1 MTSSAPVAQL
11 DRASGYEPEGR
22 VFESRR
28 AHQKRFFSVQ
38 SQAMF
43 LPRRQF
49 LKTTLASTALSGL
62 AQAAAPKRIAF
73 GGIAIECST
82 YSRIRAKDEDFT
94 ILRGPQL
101 GQNDRFS
108 FLKSY
113 PSPFLPTI
121 VATAVPDGPVAADTY
136 KRIKAEFLQRIQ
148 ELLPLDGL
156 YLPMHGAMFVDG
168 MYDAEGDWYSAV
180 RKLVGP
186 KCLLSASYD
195 LHGNIS
201 KRVIDNLDMLSA
213 FRTAPHIDREETM
226 RRACDMLLYCLDHEV
241 QPTLVWA
248 PIPVLMPGERTSTEW
263 DPGKRLWAQ
272 LPALN
277 AQPGV
282 LDVSLLVGYV
292 WADELRS
299 TASAVLTGTVPAT
312 LKKTALSLAQQ
323 YWDARNDFQFGTKT
337 GTIAECVRWAIAA
350 PTQPAILADSG
361 DNPTGG
367 GTGDRAEVL
376 EELLRQQA
384 RNVVFAG
391 ICDRLATEGCYR
403 AGVGATL
410 SLSIGATLDPLGSKP
425 VKTTAKVIFLS
436 HTDENLERQAVVE
449 VAGIKV
455 VLTARRRP
463 FHDII
468 DFTSL
473 NLQPKDFK
481 VIVVKSG
488 YLSPEL
494 KPLANPSLMALSDG
508 AINQDLEHLPH
519 NRLRKPSYPF
529 VPDLQFTPF
538 TVSSARSPK

>member
-1 MTSSAPVAQL
+1 ML
-11 DRASGYEPEGR
+11 
-22 VFESRR
+22 SRR
-28 AHQKRFFSVQ
+28 NLLKSA
-38 SQAMF
+38 AGAWF
-43 LPRRQF
+43 LPRR
-49 LKTTLASTALSGL
+49 
-62 AQAAAPKRIAF
+62 KRIAF
-73 GGIAIECST
+73 GGIGTECST

-94 ILRGPQL
+94 ILRGAPLAQSE
-101 GQNDRFS
+101 RFA
-108 FLKSY
+108 FLKTY
-113 PSPFLPTI
+113 PHPFLPTI
-121 VATAVPDGPVAADTY
+121 VATAVPGGPVDSDTY
-136 KRIKAEFLQRIQ
+136 QRIKGEFLKRIDD
-148 ELLPLDGL
+148 LLPLDGL

-168 MYDAEGDWYSAV
+168 MEDAEGDWYSSA
-180 RKLVGP
+180 RKLVGA

-226 RRACDMLLYCLDHEV
+226 RRACDMLIHCLDNAI
-241 QPTLVWA
+241 QPSLIWA
-248 PIPVLMPGERTSTEW
+248 PTPVLMPGERSSTEW

-292 WADELRS
+292 WADEPRS
-299 TASAVLTGTVPAT
+299 TASAVLTGTAPAT
-312 LKKTALSLAQQ
+312 LRKAALSLAQQ
-323 YWDARNDFQFGTKT
+323 YWDVRKDFQFGTKT
-337 GTIAECVRWAIAA
+337 GTIAECVRWAIEAQTR
-350 PTQPAILADSG
+350 PTILADSG

-391 ICDRLATEGCYR
+391 IADRPANEACYR

-410 SLSIGATLDPLGSKP
+410 SLSIGATLDPLGGKP
-425 VKTTAKVIFLS
+425 VKTSAKVDFLS
-436 HTDENLERQAVVE
+436 KTDQPLERQAVVE
-449 VAGIKV
+449 VEGVKV

-463 FHDII
+463 FHDVA
-468 DFTSL
+468 DFTAL

-494 KPLANPSLMALSDG
+494 KPLANPSVMALSDG
-508 AINQDLEHLPH
+508 AINQDLEHLPK

-529 VPDLQFTPF
+529 VPDLKFEPYVAT
-538 TVSSARSPK
+538 SARSPK